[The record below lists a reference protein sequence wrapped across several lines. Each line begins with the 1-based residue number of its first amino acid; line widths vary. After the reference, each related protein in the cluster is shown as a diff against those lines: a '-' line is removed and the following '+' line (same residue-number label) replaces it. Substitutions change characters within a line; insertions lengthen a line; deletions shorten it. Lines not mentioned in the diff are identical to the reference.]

1 MPASVSSL
9 VCVVEGTRPVVD
21 VDGHGLCELV
31 QVLSVLPDPRRRQG
45 RRFDLA
51 GVLGLVVAAA
61 LAGARSYRAI
71 AEWVADLHARVL
83 GWFGVGRGAPSLATI
98 RGVVLGVDADLLDAV
113 LTAWVTARASRHRT
127 GGDLMCVAVDGKSAR
142 GARRADGR
150 PVHLVAA
157 VEHTT
162 GVVRGQ
168 VAVDAKSNE
177 ITAFEPL
184 LDRLDLTGV
193 VVTADAMHTQDAHAK
208 YLHRR
213 GAHYVLIAK
222 ANRPTLVRELTA
234 LPWADVQ
241 VAATCTNTGH
251 GRVETRTIKVVRPP
265 WPLSFPRARQAIRL
279 QRRRRVRGAKAQVE
293 TVYAVT
299 DLDFDQASAAQLAQ
313 VIRGHWTIENQVHHV
328 RDVTYDEDRS
338 QTRTGASAQVMA
350 TFRNIAISLHRL
362 AGATTIA
369 QGTRAIMR
377 RPERIWPLIT

>member
-1 MPASVSSL
+1 
-9 VCVVEGTRPVVD
+9 
-21 VDGHGLCELV
+21 
-31 QVLSVLPDPRRRQG
+31 
-45 RRFDLA
+45 
-51 GVLGLVVAAA
+51 
-61 LAGARSYRAI
+61 
-71 AEWVADLHARVL
+71 
-83 GWFGVGRGAPSLATI
+83 LATI
-98 RGVVLGVDADLLDAV
+98 RRVVLGVDADLLDAV
-113 LTAWVTARASRHRT
+113 VTAWVTARASRHRS
-127 GGDLMCVAVDGKSAR
+127 GGDLMCVAVDPKSAR

-157 VEHTT
+157 APHTT

-193 VVTADAMHTQDAHAK
+193 VVTADAMHTQDAHAR

-241 VAATCTNTGH
+241 VAATSREH
-251 GRVETRTIKVVRPP
+251 RSRAGRDPYDQSRAATAAAVVPPRPP
-265 WPLSFPRARQAIRL
+265 GDPPATPTPRPRREGPGRDRL
-279 QRRRRVRGAKAQVE
+279 RSHRPRLR
-293 TVYAVT
+293 
-299 DLDFDQASAAQLAQ
+299 QASAAQLAQ

-350 TFRNIAISLHRL
+350 TFRNVAISLHRL

>member
-9 VCVVEGTRPVVD
+9 VRVVEGTRLVVD
-21 VDGHGLCELV
+21 VDALGFCELV

-51 GVLGLVVAAA
+51 GVLGLAVAAA
-61 LAGARSYRAI
+61 VAGARSYRAI
-71 AEWVADLHARVL
+71 AEWVCDLHARVL

-98 RGVVLGVDADLLDAV
+98 RRVVLGVDADLLDAV
-113 LTAWVTARASRHRT
+113 LTAWVTARASRHRS

-234 LPWADVQ
+234 LPWADVE

-265 WPLSFPRARQAIRL
+265 RPLSFPRARQAIRL

-350 TFRNIAISLHRL
+350 TFRNVAISLHRL

-377 RPERIWPLIT
+377 RPERQNS